1 MTTALKKYSKLEGP
15 GLWSGAIEDQRRE
28 VIVSFGE
35 ATLVISDSR
44 SLHVLSHW
52 SLAAVER
59 LNPGAHPALY
69 SPDGGAED
77 VLELDDTLLIDALE
91 EVRAALIT
99 QSGWFERLRL
109 PVTLALSAAALGLG
123 AWLLPPALVDHTAG
137 IVPMAKRAEIG
148 ERILADLQ
156 QSGAQPC
163 QGAQGAAALAML
175 SRTLFN
181 TPVRVVVMRDLPAA
195 QPRIQPLPGALLLVD
210 AALLDIAEG
219 AESLSGALLI
229 ARLQAE
235 AQDPLRPLLR
245 HVGVITTFRLLTTG
259 NLRPG
264 AARGYASIALSR
276 PLPAPEAS
284 DLATAFQGRS
294 ATLAALQADAALHD
308 PALGGMLATLAPP
321 EHPGSPPAT
330 LTDGQWVSLQNI
342 CDS

>member
-15 GLWSGAIEDQRRE
+15 GLWSGAVADQRRD

-59 LNPGAHPALY
+59 LNPGAHPALF
-69 SPDGGAED
+69 SPDGGAEE
-77 VLELDDTLLIDALE
+77 VLELDDTLLIEALE

-99 QSGWFERLRL
+99 QPGWFERLRL
-109 PVTLALSAAALGLG
+109 PVMLALSAAALGLG
-123 AWLLPPALVDHTAG
+123 ALLLPPALVDHTAA

-156 QSGAQPC
+156 QSGAQLC

-175 SRTLFN
+175 SRVLFDV
-181 TPVRVVVMRDLPAA
+181 PVRVVVMRDLPAA
-195 QPRIQPLPGALLLVD
+195 PPRIQPLPGAVLLVD
-210 AALLDIAEG
+210 AGVLYLADNVD
-219 AESLSGALLI
+219 SLAGALVM
-229 ARLQAE
+229 ARLHAQ
-235 AQDPLRPLLR
+235 AQDPLRPLLY

-259 NLRPG
+259 SLRPG
-264 AARGYASIALSR
+264 AARGYARIALSR
-276 PLPAPEAS
+276 PLPDLS
-284 DLATAFQGRS
+284 GGDLAAAFHGRVGL
-294 ATLAALQADAALHD
+294 LAALQANAALHD
-308 PALGGMLATLAPP
+308 PALTEMLATLAPAARP
-321 EHPGSPPAT
+321 DTPTAA